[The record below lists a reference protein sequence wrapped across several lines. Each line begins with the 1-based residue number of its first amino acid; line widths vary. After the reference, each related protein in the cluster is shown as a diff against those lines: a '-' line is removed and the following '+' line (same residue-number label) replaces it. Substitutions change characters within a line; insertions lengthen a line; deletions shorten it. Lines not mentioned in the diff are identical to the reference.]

1 MSWPIQ
7 IDYFKNILLSIFIRF
22 GYVTVVVLINYK
34 YKNSRNMAI
43 VVICGNWS
51 HTL

>member
-22 GYVTVVVLINYK
+22 GGDTVVVLINYK
-34 YKNSRNMAI
+34 YKYSGNMAI
-43 VVICGNWS
+43 VVIRDNWS
-51 HTL
+51 YTL